1 MSISLSTLRGHILT
15 MKMKWISAL
24 TAKLVRWR
32 CNSVELNLLLCFHSH
47 MHWHTWL
54 QTHTVT
60 CLLTHL
66 HMCTHTHTHTLMHQQ
81 TLLIGLLESS
91 CQARRGI
98 QTLVGSASMKRREK
112 RQDWAGIELAVA
124 LTQPTLQA
132 QQTASWDSSPSGSSC
147 TSLTP
152 SHSFRVHRWGRA
164 LHTGASSLEEEYG
177 GTYWTV
183 SWCHR
188 DNRQIIGSDRYK
200 IKR

>member
-1 MSISLSTLRGHILT
+1 

-24 TAKLVRWR
+24 TAKLVDWR
-32 CNSVELNLLLCFHSH
+32 RNSVEFNLLLCFYSHVHSH
-47 MHWHTWL
+47 TRL

-60 CLLTHL
+60 CLLTRL
-66 HMCTHTHTHTLMHQQ
+66 HVCTHTLTLTHQQ

-91 CQARRGI
+91 RQARRGI
-98 QTLVGSASMKRREK
+98 QTLVGSASVKRREK
-112 RQDWAGIELAVA
+112 KQDWAGVELAVA

-132 QQTASWDSSPSGSSC
+132 QQTASWDSSPRGSSC

-152 SHSFRVHRWGRA
+152 SHSFQAHRWGRA
-164 LHTGASSLEEEYG
+164 LHTAASCWPSASTLGISSSLEEEYG

-188 DNRQIIGSDRYK
+188 DNRQIIGSDR
-200 IKR
+200 